1 MLLTA
6 ENDLL
11 KHDSAI
17 VKGFRLA
24 PSANIQDALDSC
36 YHNQLKHHILHYRH
50 VLPRQYITHLKTG
63 WVVMDERIRD
73 ELTNNFYCGWNDQEE
88 HIAGFARCLDDEQA
102 KLQSDGLVISD
113 VDKLQH
119 YMLQMWNCLLFNQL
133 TMTEWTIKP
142 NKNKSY
148 ENAVT
153 FFNEKVNP
161 TSKMPWTV
169 ATTTN

>member
-1 MLLTA
+1 MVSGL
-6 ENDLL
+6 
-11 KHDSAI
+11 I
-17 VKGFRLA
+17 VRRLVFRFGFHGRH
-24 PSANIQDALDSC
+24 C
-36 YHNQLKHHILHYRH
+36 KFFILVSTIRS
-50 VLPRQYITHLKTG
+50 PEKS
-63 WVVMDERIRD
+63 RD
-73 ELTNNFYCGWNDQEE
+73 ELTNNFYCGWNNQEE
-88 HIAGFARCLDDEQA
+88 HITRFTQRHDDKHT
-102 KLQSDGLVISD
+102 KLQLDRLVISD

-119 YMLQMWNCLLFNQL
+119 YMLQMWDCLLFDQL
-133 TMTEWTIKP
+133 PMTEWTIKP